1 MYEVKV
7 LGKVFVQTKDEA
19 REIAKKLNP
28 ILREYKV
35 LFVSWEEVEEIKE
48 NNDA

>member
-7 LGKVFVQTKDEA
+7 LGHVYVQTKDEA

-28 ILREYKV
+28 ILREYKL
-35 LFVSWEEVEEIKE
+35 LFVSWEEVEALDEE
-48 NNDA
+48 GDL